1 MELYKFYVN
10 PHQTGVSES
19 LIRGGGQMVL
29 PLDIDQI
36 IILFLQ
42 GLRYVYK
49 GLEYKIKGP

>member
-19 LIRGGGQMVL
+19 LIRRGGAKWPP

-36 IILFLQ
+36 MDFANS
-42 GLRYVYK
+42 GFT
-49 GLEYKIKGP
+49 GA